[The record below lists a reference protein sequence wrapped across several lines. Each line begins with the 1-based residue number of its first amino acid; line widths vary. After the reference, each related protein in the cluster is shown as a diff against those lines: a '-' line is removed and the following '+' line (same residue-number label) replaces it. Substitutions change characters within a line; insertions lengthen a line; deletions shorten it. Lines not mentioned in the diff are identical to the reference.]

1 MIVSRKRNRN
11 RLPNKF
17 QLSREIAIASK
28 QDSKQAMM
36 KRQARSRA
44 CVRCQVFVHQV
55 SQIQQVKRHR
65 GNPNWGIARP
75 YNEVRECIKP
85 YHFKTV
91 KQYSAWVR
99 AEREQGRC
107 EDFPIN
113 PQLTYARKNEW
124 ISRQHF
130 LGKIDDSPSI
140 IVHSE
145 DVNIPNKMSFHSI
158 RAIIKQIFG
167 LKKAQV

>member
-1 MIVSRKRNRN
+1 M
-11 RLPNKF
+11 LT
-17 QLSREIAIASK
+17 
-28 QDSKQAMM
+28 
-36 KRQARSRA
+36 
-44 CVRCQVFVHQV
+44 VHETPLLQE
-55 SQIQQVKRHR
+55 QKRHR

-113 PQLTYARKNEW
+113 PQLTYVRKNEW
-124 ISRQHF
+124 VSREHF
-130 LGKIDDSPSI
+130 LGKVDDIPLI
-140 IVHSE
+140 VVHSE
-145 DVNIPNKMSFHSI
+145 DVNIPNRMSFHSI